1 MFRAISSQISWS
13 WSNQQEIS
21 GVNKGLITQKIEETP
36 QKFMDLLK
44 SLGQSPLKFNDF
56 EGISKQLIALIK
68 H

>member
-1 MFRAISSQISWS
+1 
-13 WSNQQEIS
+13 
-21 GVNKGLITQKIEETP
+21 
-36 QKFMDLLK
+36 MDLLK